1 MIRGA
6 GIICKPI
13 PEMVAAVVPP
23 LREWLHARK
32 IETLVDVQTATTLS
46 ADGSGCAREDMAGK
60 VDLLIV
66 LGGDGTL
73 LAAARALHGHLI
85 PILAVNL
92 GGLGFLTSVTL
103 DELYPVLESV
113 LAGKHRTTDRMMLDA
128 KIVHQNKPPVV
139 QCALNDAVANK
150 AALARMLDFDV
161 SVDGSH
167 VGRYRAAAP
176 LFDFDVSVDG
186 SHVGRYRADGLIV
199 ATPTGSTAY
208 SLAAGGPIIHPALD
222 AFVIT
227 PICPHMLTNR
237 PLVVPDTARV
247 ELDFVEVGEQGFLT
261 LDGQIGFQLEPKD
274 RVVITKSASKVQ
286 FVNPPR
292 LTYYEI
298 LRSKLR
304 WGER

>member
-1 MIRGA
+1 
-6 GIICKPI
+6 
-13 PEMVAAVVPP
+13 MVAAVVPP
-23 LREWLHARK
+23 LREWLRGRK
-32 IETLVDVQTATTLS
+32 IETFVDSRTATTV
-46 ADGSGCAREDMAGK
+46 DGDGASCSREEMAGK

-73 LAAARALHGHLI
+73 LAAARALHGHAV

-113 LAGKHRTTDRMMLDA
+113 LDGKHRTTERMMLDA
-128 KIVHQNKPPVV
+128 EIVHANKTSET

-161 SVDGSH
+161 AVDGN
-167 VGRYRAAAP
+167 
-176 LFDFDVSVDG
+176 
-186 SHVGRYRADGLIV
+186 HVGRYRADGLIV

-208 SLAAGGPIIHPALD
+208 SLAAGGPIIHPNLD

-237 PLVVPDTARV
+237 PLVIPDTSRV
-247 ELDFVEVGEQGFLT
+247 ELDFAEGDEPAFLT

-274 RVVITKSASKVQ
+274 RVVITKSKAKVK
-286 FVNPPR
+286 FVSAPR

>member
-1 MIRGA
+1 MIRSA

-13 PEMVAAVVPP
+13 PEMVATVVPP
-23 LREWLHARK
+23 LREWLRARA
-32 IETLVDVQTATTLS
+32 IETFVDTRTATTVGANGS
-46 ADGSGCAREDMAGK
+46 ALTREEMVGR

-73 LAAARALHGHLI
+73 LAAARALHGHNT

-113 LAGKHRTTDRMMLDA
+113 LAGKHRTSERMMLDA
-128 KIVHQNKPPVV
+128 EIIHHNKPAET

-161 SVDGSH
+161 AVDGN
-167 VGRYRAAAP
+167 
-176 LFDFDVSVDG
+176 
-186 SHVGRYRADGLIV
+186 HVGRYRADGLIV

-247 ELDFVEVGEQGFLT
+247 EMDFIEASEPVFLT

-274 RVVITKSASKVQ
+274 RVVITKSKSKVQ
-286 FVNPPR
+286 FVSPPR

>member
-1 MIRGA
+1 MIRAA

-13 PEMVAAVVPP
+13 RDMVSAVVPP
-23 LREWLHARK
+23 LIEWLRARK
-32 IETLVDVQTATTLS
+32 IEVFIDTETQECIDPAQPAF
-46 ADGSGCAREDMAGK
+46 AREALGEK
-60 VDLLIV
+60 IDLLIV

-73 LAAARALHGHLI
+73 LSAARALGGHKV

-103 DELYPVLESV
+103 DELYPLLEQV
-113 LAGKHRTTDRMMLDA
+113 LAGKHRTSERMMLDA
-128 KIVHQNKPPVV
+128 EICHDGQSVMRQS
-139 QCALNDAVANK
+139 ALNDAVANK
-150 AALARMLDFDV
+150 GALARMLDFDV
-161 SVDGSH
+161 
-167 VGRYRAAAP
+167 YI
-176 LFDFDVSVDG
+176 DG

-208 SLAAGGPIIHPALD
+208 SLAAGGPIIDPAIH

-237 PLVVPDTARV
+237 PLVIPDTAKID
-247 ELDFVEVGEQGFLT
+247 LDFSAAEEPVYVT
-261 LDGQIGFQLEPKD
+261 LDGQIGSHLKTND
-274 RVVITKSASKVQ
+274 RVTITKSKNRVELIRPPSK
-286 FVNPPR
+286 
-292 LTYYEI
+292 TYFEI

>member
-1 MIRGA
+1 MIRSA

-13 PEMVAAVVPP
+13 PEMVTTVVPP
-23 LREWLHARK
+23 LREWLRARK
-32 IETLVDVQTATTLS
+32 VETFLDPRTATTLGT
-46 ADGSGCAREDMAGK
+46 GSSQTREEMAHR

-73 LAAARALHGHLI
+73 LAAARALHGHPI

-103 DELYPVLESV
+103 DELYPVLETV
-113 LAGKHRTTDRMMLDA
+113 LNGNHRTNERMMLDA
-128 KIVHQNKPPVV
+128 EIVHANKPSEV

-161 SVDGSH
+161 AVDGN
-167 VGRYRAAAP
+167 
-176 LFDFDVSVDG
+176 
-186 SHVGRYRADGLIV
+186 HVGRYRADGLIV

-208 SLAAGGPIIHPALD
+208 SLAAGGPIIQPTLD

-237 PLVVPDTARV
+237 PLVVPDTAKV
-247 ELDFVEVGEQGFLT
+247 ELDFVELGEPVFLT
-261 LDGQIGFQLEPKD
+261 LDGQVGFQLEPKD
-274 RVVITKSASKVQ
+274 RVIITKSASKVT
-286 FVNPPR
+286 FVSPPR

>member
-1 MIRGA
+1 MIRSA

-13 PEMVAAVVPP
+13 PEMVASVVPP
-23 LREWLHARK
+23 LREWLRARS
-32 IETLVDVQTATTLS
+32 IETFIDPRTATTFGTNES
-46 ADGSGCAREDMAGK
+46 ALTREEMAAK

-73 LAAARALHGHLI
+73 LAAARAVHGHKI

-113 LAGKHRTTDRMMLDA
+113 LAGTHRTSERMMLDA
-128 KIVHQNKPPVV
+128 EIIHYSKPAEM

-161 SVDGSH
+161 AVDGN
-167 VGRYRAAAP
+167 
-176 LFDFDVSVDG
+176 
-186 SHVGRYRADGLIV
+186 HVGRYRADGLIV

-237 PLVVPDTARV
+237 PLVVPDTAKV
-247 ELDFVEVGEQGFLT
+247 ELDFIEIGDPVFLT
-261 LDGQIGFQLEPKD
+261 LDGQIGFQLEPRD
-274 RVVITKSASKVQ
+274 QVVITKSKFKVQ
-286 FVNPPR
+286 FVSPPR

>member
-1 MIRGA
+1 MIRSA

-13 PEMVAAVVPP
+13 PEIIRTVVPP
-23 LREWLHARK
+23 LVAWLQERG
-32 IETLVDVQTATTLS
+32 IETHIETNTGEHLNVKDPTADRDVI
-46 ADGSGCAREDMAGK
+46 GEK

-73 LAAARALHGHLI
+73 LSAARGLHGRTV

-92 GGLGFLTSVTL
+92 GGLGFLTSFTL
-103 DELYPVLESV
+103 EELYPMLEQV
-113 LAGKHRTTDRMMLDA
+113 RGGDYRITERMMLDA
-128 KIVHQNKPPVV
+128 LVVHEGTKGKNN
-139 QCALNDAVANK
+139 CALNDAVANK
-150 AALARMLDFDV
+150 GALSRMLSFDV
-161 SVDGSH
+161 YVNE
-167 VGRYRAAAP
+167 
-176 LFDFDVSVDG
+176 

-208 SLAAGGPIIHPALD
+208 SLAAGGPVVQPDLE

-237 PLVVPDTARV
+237 PLVVPDTATIEV
-247 ELDFVEVGEQGFLT
+247 DFGAGDDAAYLT
-261 LDGQIGFQLEPKD
+261 LDGQIGFELSPCD
-274 RVVITKSASKVQ
+274 RVVITKSSSKVQ
-286 FVNPPR
+286 FVRPLR
-292 LTYYEI
+292 KTYYEV